1 MKKLVLV
8 GLLSAGLVLTNVTA
22 QAGHDYY
29 YGPGIG
35 YRYYGHIDDDAF
47 LIAAGIIAGTLLL
60 GWLLAPRPHVQPAP
74 LVRAPA
80 YRPTCYRDRV
90 YRYLPDG
97 RIQWGIRT
105 RCF

>member
-1 MKKLVLV
+1 MKKLVLA
-8 GLLSAGLVLTNVTA
+8 GLLSAGLVLTNVAA

-29 YGPGIG
+29 DGLGIG

-47 LIAAGIIAGTLLL
+47 LIAAGIIGGSLLL
-60 GWLLAPRPHVQPAP
+60 GWLLAPRPQDQTAP
-74 LVRAPA
+74 LLRAPVH
-80 YRPTCYRDRV
+80 RPTCYRDRV
-90 YRYLPDG
+90 YRHLPDG